1 MDIGTSTDDVVV
13 RARGLTKR
21 YGHTTA
27 VRDLDLVVRRGT
39 VFGYLGPNGAGKTTT
54 IRMLVGLLRP
64 TSGSATVL
72 GLDVV
77 RQRDAMQRAVGYLP
91 GGFVAYAD
99 LTAEQYLRFLG
110 ELRGGFA
117 EARVRELAERL
128 DLELGRRIG
137 TMSHGNKQKVGIV
150 QALAHSPELL
160 VLDEPTTGLD
170 PLVQRAFLDLLR
182 EERAAGT
189 SVLLSSHVLS
199 EVEAVADEVA
209 ILRRGEL
216 VVVQTVDRLKARAQR
231 RVDLVLERTVPV
243 PALLNVPGVRRV
255 AGSGREVQ
263 VDVEGSMAPL
273 FHTTATYGIERVVTH
288 EPDLEEI
295 FLGYYDEQG
304 AAS

>member
-1 MDIGTSTDDVVV
+1 MEVRPSDDVVV
-13 RARGLTKR
+13 RASGLTKR

-27 VRDLDLVVRRGT
+27 VKGLDLVVRRGT

-54 IRMLVGLLRP
+54 LRMLVGLLRP
-64 TSGSATVL
+64 TSGSASVL
-72 GLDVV
+72 GRDVV
-77 RQRDAMQRAVGYLP
+77 RERDAMQRAVGYLP
-91 GGFVAYAD
+91 GGFVAYPD
-99 LTAEQYLRFLG
+99 QTAQQYLRFLG
-110 ELRGGFA
+110 DLRGGVP

-128 DLELGRRIG
+128 DLELDRRIG

-150 QALAHSPELL
+150 QALAHRPELL

-170 PLVQRAFLDLLR
+170 PIVQREFLTLLR

-199 EVEAVADEVA
+199 EVEAVADEVG

-216 VVVQTVDRLKARAQR
+216 VVVETVERLKARAQR
-231 RVDLVLERTVPV
+231 HVELVLERDVPV

-255 AGSGREVQ
+255 SGYGREVQ